1 MTVEQNLVDA
11 VALSEQF
18 PNLTFYVCSDAAG
31 HSILYSSN
39 LQRHSFNSVYSVKYV
54 CVCGEIFKV

>member
-1 MTVEQNLVDA
+1 MTIEENLSDA
-11 VALSEQF
+11 VKLSQQF
-18 PNLTFYVCSDAAG
+18 PNLTFYVCAGAAG
-31 HSILYSSN
+31 DSILYSSN